1 VLLIAPFKH
10 PVVDAAEEFLFAY
23 IKAELGTTQQQ
34 LAEHRGYGLP
44 DLQAIKAQLGRMG
57 LACHSYPSGYIHSW
71 LAMMVAKHYLFGLT
85 DDPQIHMR
93 VDRYY
98 IQWLA
103 ADERR
108 EPSYRHYVV
117 TAKDNC
123 GDWLAAVE
131 RTIRRTI
138 RTEGTSDGGSW
149 EQTVNWLID
158 LLALKRTGETRQ
170 EKEQAANVQQ
180 TISMQQQIDH
190 LLHMLAQRDGQLADL
205 QRRSLWQSEV
215 IEDLR
220 LQVGRLAN
228 GRIMRLLNWLTHKH

>member
-1 VLLIAPFKH
+1 
-10 PVVDAAEEFLFAY
+10 
-23 IKAELGTTQQQ
+23 
-34 LAEHRGYGLP
+34 
-44 DLQAIKAQLGRMG
+44 
-57 LACHSYPSGYIHSW
+57 
-71 LAMMVAKHYLFGLT
+71 MVAKHYLFGLT

-103 ADERR
+103 TDERR

-117 TAKDNC
+117 TAKDNR
-123 GDWLAAVE
+123 GDWLAEVE
-131 RTIRRTI
+131 SALRPTI
-138 RTEGTSDGGSW
+138 RTDSSSDRGSW

-158 LLALKRTGETRQ
+158 LLTLKRTGGTRQ
-170 EKEQAANVQQ
+170 EKEQAASLQQ
-180 TISMQQQIDH
+180 TIGTRQQQIDH
-190 LLHMLAQRDGQLADL
+190 LLQMLAQRDGQIADL

-228 GRIMRLLNWLTHKH
+228 GRLMRLLNWLTHKH